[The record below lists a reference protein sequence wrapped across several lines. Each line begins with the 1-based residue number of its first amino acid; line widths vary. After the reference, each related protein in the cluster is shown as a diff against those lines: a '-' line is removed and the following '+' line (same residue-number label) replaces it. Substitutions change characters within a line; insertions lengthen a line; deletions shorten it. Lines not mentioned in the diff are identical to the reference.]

1 MQFCMPQ
8 ETLILGLN
16 PAWQRLF
23 FLDKFTPGSVHRIS
37 NVEEYAS
44 GKGINCG
51 RVLQCLGGAP
61 LLMHFLG
68 ADNGS
73 KIFDELSTCGIQQ
86 APVWI
91 KEPTR
96 ICTTIVCEG
105 DATELIEPSPVLSE
119 NENQDFIQTLNEHW
133 NSTQCVALCGS
144 FPSSFNLE
152 LLNTVDFAGKRVFID
167 AIEGIDAWL
176 EKGVELLKINMQEY
190 CKLLTRMGI
199 PQVTSSP
206 QFWKMTAT
214 AVLER
219 LPIKN
224 LVVTDEDSP
233 VRAFRLVEKKF
244 QGLQLQPPTITVQ
257 NDIGAGDSFF
267 AGWLYADGCGLS
279 FEEALVKATAVAVAR
294 CEVERPWNLKIS
306 RVAELEA
313 ELSSQVEKLE

>member
-1 MQFCMPQ
+1 MAQ

-23 FLDKFTPGSVHRIS
+23 FLDKFTPGEVHRIKK
-37 NVEEYAS
+37 VEEYAS

-51 RVLQCLGGAP
+51 RVLKHLGGSP

-68 ADNGS
+68 TDHGN
-73 KIFDELSTCGIQQ
+73 KIFDELSACELPQ

-96 ICTTIVCEG
+96 ICTTIASEG
-105 DATELIEPSPVLSE
+105 DSTELIEPSPILTETE
-119 NENQDFIQTLNEHW
+119 NEDFIQTLNGYW

-144 FPSSFNLE
+144 FPQGFDVSKINAL
-152 LLNTVDFAGKRVFID
+152 DFTGKRVFVD
-167 AIEGIDAWL
+167 AIEDIDAWL
-176 EKGVELLKINMQEY
+176 AKGVELLKINLKEY
-190 CKLLTRMGI
+190 CKLLARLGI

-214 AVLER
+214 TILER

-224 LVVTDEDSP
+224 LIVTDEDSP

-244 QGLQLQPPTITVQ
+244 QGMQLQPPTITVQ

-267 AGWLYADGCGLS
+267 AGWLYADSIGLG
-279 FEEALVKATAVAVAR
+279 FEESLVKATAVAVAR
-294 CEVERPWNLKIS
+294 CEAERPWNLDLK
-306 RVAELEA
+306 RVASLETEL
-313 ELSSQVEKLE
+313 LSKIEKLE

>member
-1 MQFCMPQ
+1 MAQ
-8 ETLILGLN
+8 EILILGLN

-23 FLDKFTPGSVHRIS
+23 FLDKFTPGEVHRIS
-37 NVEEYAS
+37 KVEEYAS

-51 RVLQCLGGAP
+51 RVLQLLGGTP

-68 ADNGS
+68 AEHGS
-73 KIFDELSTCGIQQ
+73 RIFDEISSCGIQQ

-105 DATELIEPSPVLSE
+105 DTTELIEPSPVLSDFE
-119 NENQDFIQTLNEHW
+119 NEDFIQTLNEYW
-133 NSTQCVALCGS
+133 SSTQDVALCGS
-144 FPSSFNLE
+144 FPQSFNVDLIND
-152 LLNTVDFAGKRVFID
+152 LNFAGKRIYVD
-167 AIEGIDAWL
+167 AIENIDNWL
-176 EKGVELLKINMQEY
+176 SKGVELLKINMLEY
-190 CKLLTRMGI
+190 CKLLSRMGI
-199 PQVTSSP
+199 PLVTSSP

-233 VRAFRLVEKKF
+233 VRAFRLVEKKL
-244 QGLQLQPPTITVQ
+244 QGIQIQPPSIQVK

-267 AGWLYADGCGLS
+267 AGWMYAAGEELP
-279 FEEALVKATAVAVAR
+279 FEQCLAKATAVAVAR
-294 CEVERPWNLKIS
+294 CEVDRPWFLKLD
-306 RVAELEA
+306 RVNELEA
-313 ELSSQVEKLE
+313 SLLPEIEKLD

>member
-1 MQFCMPQ
+1 MPQ

-23 FLDKFTPGSVHRIS
+23 FLEKFVPGSVHRVPK
-37 NVEEYAS
+37 VEEYAS

-51 RVLQCLGGAP
+51 RVLQLLGGNP

-68 ADNGS
+68 AEHGS
-73 KIFDELSTCGIQQ
+73 RIFDELSMCGVQQ

-91 KEPTR
+91 KAQTR
-96 ICTTIVCEG
+96 ICTTIVCDG
-105 DATELIEPSPVLSE
+105 DTTELIEPSPTISETE
-119 NENQDFIQTLNEHW
+119 NEDFIQTLNDQW
-133 NSTQCVALCGS
+133 ASTQCVALCGS
-144 FPSSFNLE
+144 FPKSFNVSLI
-152 LLNTVDFAGKRVFID
+152 NTLDFSGKRVFID
-167 AIEGIDAWL
+167 AINDIDAWL
-176 EKGVELLKINMQEY
+176 EKGVELLKINIDEY
-190 CKLLTRMGI
+190 CKLLSRLGI

-224 LVVTDEDSP
+224 LVITAEDSP

-244 QGLQLQPPTITVQ
+244 QGFQLQPPAIQVQ

-267 AGWLYADGCGLS
+267 AGWLYADSLGLS
-279 FEEALVKATAVAVAR
+279 FEECLVKATAVAVAR
-294 CEVERPWNLKIS
+294 CEVDRPWNLKLS
-306 RVAELEA
+306 HVSELEA
-313 ELSSQVEKLE
+313 ELSPAVEKMGE